1 MTLTHP
7 SVGIP
12 AVSARAPVPASGD
25 PRWDAVESASALF
38 GGVTAFVALHPGGV
52 VEVAAVAG
60 ADPSRAT
67 ELAPLVSVLREVDEP
82 WILLGVESLS
92 DNPDHLLAVS
102 LRHGDGETFGA
113 LAVALHDS
121 AAASDHRIEALL
133 RIAHGLSSEHG
144 NVGASPADTVV
155 GLADADPRILA
166 EKYRKAREEAEW
178 NASRLQET
186 LDAALILSEEAQA
199 SSRAKSEFLAVVSHE
214 LRTPLAGILGMSE
227 VLVATSSDPAV
238 RECAEAIRFSG
249 DRLLSAVNDILD
261 FTRLESGELS
271 LGASHFDPAAVVAD
285 AVAEFAPVFQ
295 GRGLHLEF
303 RRGSGLPDRIQ
314 TDPRRFRQVVG
325 ILLSNAAK
333 FTEHGGAVVTVEAEA
348 IPSLHDLSRMEPQV
362 RIGVADTGIG
372 IPAERQ
378 SALFHRFR
386 QVDSGQNRR
395 AGGLGLG
402 LALARGL
409 VGLMEGRI
417 GFESE
422 VGRGSRF
429 WFAVP
434 LQPPSD
440 PSPQSVIPS

>member
-1 MTLTHP
+1 MTFSPPTDDI
-7 SVGIP
+7 SVAP
-12 AVSARAPVPASGD
+12 AESFGRGAAD
-25 PRWDAVESASALF
+25 PRWDAVESASTLF
-38 GGVTAFVALHPGGV
+38 GGVTAFVALLPAGV
-52 VEVAAVAG
+52 VELAAVAG
-60 ADPSRAT
+60 SDPARAK
-67 ELAPLVSVLREVDEP
+67 ELAPLVSVVREVDEP
-82 WILLGVESLS
+82 WVLVGVESGS

-102 LRHGDGETFGA
+102 LRHGDGEIFGA
-113 LAVALHDS
+113 LAVAIHDA
-121 AAASDHRIEALL
+121 AAASDPRIETLL
-133 RIAHGLSSEHG
+133 RIAGGLSSEHG
-144 NVGASPADTVV
+144 TGASTGTEAGTALADT
-155 GLADADPRILA
+155 DSRILA

-178 NASRLQET
+178 NAARLQET
-186 LDAALILSEEAQA
+186 LDAALVLAEEAQA

-214 LRTPLAGILGMSE
+214 LRTPLTGILGMSE
-227 VLVATSSDPAV
+227 ILSATSSDPTV
-238 RECAEAIRFSG
+238 RECADAIRVCG
-249 DRLLSAVNDILD
+249 DRLLSSVNDILD

-271 LGASHFDPAAVVAD
+271 LGAALFDPAAAVAD
-285 AVAEFAPVFQ
+285 AVAEAEPLFR

-303 RRGSGLPDRIQ
+303 RQGPGLPDRIQ

-333 FTEHGGAVVTVEAEA
+333 FTEHGGAVITVESEE

-372 IPAERQ
+372 IPPERQ

-386 QVDSGQNRR
+386 QVDSGQTRR

-409 VGLMEGRI
+409 VGLMDGRI

-429 WFAVP
+429 WFAVS
-434 LQPPSD
+434 LHPPSD
-440 PSPQSVIPS
+440 PSPLPVIPS